1 MMSDMAAEA
10 PNAAEIDSQ
19 RALCEA
25 QPSMTALWNTLAR
38 MLIAADRPAEALAA
52 TTVALAGA
60 PGDAA
65 ALALQTA
72 AAGAHAA
79 VELQL
84 RTLERAAA
92 FDPGNAALQL
102 ELGETYADLDRPADA
117 QRCLQ
122 RALRLSPGLVAAEA
136 RLGAVYLSVD
146 IDAGAEHHALRALA
160 LQPGHIIASQ
170 TLAVVLERRGEAAA
184 AAEVMRLA
192 YSRQSLFA
200 QPAAHSRM
208 TVLVL
213 ASIESG
219 NIPYRHLMPA
229 RAYSRLVWYMEHA
242 RPGDLA
248 QAGDFDLV
256 FNTIGDPDLADPSAD
271 AVRAFLADNS
281 KPLLNDPG
289 RVMRTH
295 RHEIPA
301 LLGDIPGVVAPAA
314 VRVPGDEAARLG
326 LPGAAA
332 RHGLAL
338 PLLVRPVGS
347 HGGKGLYRVQTEA
360 DWSAVPAPQG
370 DVYLTRYHD
379 YRSADGRW
387 RKGRVI
393 FIDGQPFP
401 YHLAIGDDWMVH
413 YESAGMVGAADKLAE
428 EARFLES
435 PANVVGDAGWAA
447 IGEIGRRLG
456 LHYCGVDFAPL
467 ADGRVLVFEANAT
480 MLTHPEDA
488 DGPLAHKNAA
498 VQRIIDAFQAM
509 LERMA
514 KKP

>member
-1 MMSDMAAEA
+1 MAADA
-10 PNAAEIDSQ
+10 PDRAEIDTQ

-38 MLIAADRPAEALAA
+38 MLIAADRPAEAMAAA
-52 TTVALAGA
+52 TAALAGA
-60 PGDAA
+60 PGDATALNLRSA
-65 ALALQTA
+65 AED
-72 AAGAHAA
+72 AHAA
-79 VELQL
+79 VELRL

-122 RALRLSPGLVAAEA
+122 QALRLSPGLVSAEA
-136 RLGAVYLSVD
+136 RLAAVYLSVD
-146 IDAGAEHHALRALA
+146 IEAGAEHHALRALA
-160 LQPGHIIASQ
+160 LQPGHIVASQ
-170 TLAVVLERRGEAAA
+170 TLAVVLERRGEGDAARA
-184 AAEVMRLA
+184 LMARA

-200 QPAAHSRM
+200 QPAAESRM

-229 RAYSRLVWYMEHA
+229 QHYSRLIWYMEHA
-242 RPGDLA
+242 QPGDLA
-248 QAGDFDLV
+248 RAGDFDLV
-256 FNTIGDPDLADPSAD
+256 FNTIGDPDLAGPSAGS
-271 AVRAFLADNS
+271 VRAFLAGNA
-281 KPLLNDPG
+281 KPLLNDPAL
-289 RVMRTH
+289 VMRTH
-295 RHEIPA
+295 RHEIPR

-314 VRVPGDEAARLG
+314 ARAPAEEAGRLG
-326 LPGAAA
+326 LAGAAA

-347 HGGKGLYRVQTEA
+347 HGGKGLHRVQTEA
-360 DWSAVPAPQG
+360 DWASIPALQG
-370 DVYLTRYHD
+370 DVYLTCYHD

-393 FIDGQPFP
+393 FVDGRPFP
-401 YHLAIGDDWMVH
+401 YHFAVADDWMVH
-413 YESAGMVGAADKLAE
+413 YESAGMVGAADRLAE
-428 EARFLES
+428 EARFLED
-435 PANVVGDAGWAA
+435 PAAVIGETGWAA

-456 LHYCGVDFAPL
+456 LHYGGVDFAPL
-467 ADGRVLVFEANAT
+467 ADGRILVFEANAT
-480 MLTHPEDA
+480 MLVHPEDP
-488 DGPLAHKNAA
+488 DGPLAYKNPA

-514 KKP
+514 QRD